1 MGRNGFVKPA
11 HAMFRNM
18 TQTVLQ
24 HIIKHII
31 KHKSCS
37 CYCHT
42 AMGGGGGGV
51 LSFFLHTY
59 IGSGPAST
67 VHPQKHTRN
76 FKHPQKIVEILATQK
91 YHSFCTLN
99 LKKDPKNV

>member
-24 HIIKHII
+24 HSI

-42 AMGGGGGGV
+42 AMGVDGGGV

-67 VHPQKHTRN
+67 VHPQKHIRN

-91 YHSFCTLN
+91 ISLILYVD
-99 LKKDPKNV
+99 LKKKTLKNV